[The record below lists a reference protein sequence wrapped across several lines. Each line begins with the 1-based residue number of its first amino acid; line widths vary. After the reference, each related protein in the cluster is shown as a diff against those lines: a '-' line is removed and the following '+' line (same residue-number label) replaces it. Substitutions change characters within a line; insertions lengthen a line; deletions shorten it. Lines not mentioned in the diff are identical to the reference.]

1 MKDSDYTYHQC
12 NDLDFIIHFCHNQ
25 LLFDI
30 DYKEDLLLIDLGDE
44 YEVNLWILQM
54 KQSEY

>member
-12 NDLDFIIHFCHNQ
+12 KDLDFIIHFCHNQ

-30 DYKEDLLLIDLGDE
+30 DYKEDLLLIDLGNE
-44 YEVNLWILQM
+44 YEVNL
-54 KQSEY
+54 